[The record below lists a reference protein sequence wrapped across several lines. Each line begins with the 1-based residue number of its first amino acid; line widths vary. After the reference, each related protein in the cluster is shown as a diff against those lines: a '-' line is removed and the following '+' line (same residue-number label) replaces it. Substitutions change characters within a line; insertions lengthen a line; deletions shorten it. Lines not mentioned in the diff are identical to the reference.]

1 MTICAPRTLYAE
13 DILDLICSSQS
24 PEAKTRAYIIMGRVG
39 PTGKTW
45 LCNKLRERGY
55 SAFELTENTFDL
67 VEYTSTG
74 NHYRIEKDH
83 AIIVLNRIL
92 PWFETVKGE

>member
-1 MTICAPRTLYAE
+1 MLIVNRGFSAE
-13 DILDLICSSQS
+13 AILSMICSSQV
-24 PEAKTRAYIIMGRVG
+24 PEAKTRTYIIMGRVG

-55 SAFELTENTFDL
+55 SAFELTENTVDL
-67 VEYTSTG
+67 VEYTSTD
-74 NHYRIEKDH
+74 NHYRVENDL

-92 PWFETVKGE
+92 PWFETVKGAP